1 MNDHFRQ
8 SMAWLHTWAG
18 LVAAWVLF
26 FVFITGAAG
35 YFNTEID
42 HWMRPELPMVS
53 SQPVLSAEASVT
65 LGLAHLRVAA
75 VGADEWIINLPG
87 GRSGRQVGILWREP
101 AAPGERAGKL
111 HRAMLAA
118 DGGVVGNE
126 GVRATGGGNAF
137 YRMHYLFRYLPR
149 DAAIWLV
156 GAATMLM
163 LLALI
168 TGVIVHKKIFADFFT
183 FRPAKGQ
190 RSWLD
195 AHNVLGVLALPF
207 FLMITYSGLLFFQN
221 PLMPL
226 GFYGIGE
233 ASVVKAVAPVMPAP
247 LTVPAELHDPL
258 PLVRMAEAQ
267 WGAERVGSVSIKH
280 PGLAD
285 AVVMLRARQEDGDA
299 LVAGNPSLRFDGV
312 SGALLDPPPFQAS
325 MSYAR
330 RVMLALHEGR
340 FAGVALRWLYFASGL
355 LGAAMIATGLVLW
368 TVKRRQRRLKAGE
381 PEGFGLRLVESL
393 NIATVAGLCTAVAV
407 YFWANR
413 LLPVDMAGRADWE
426 FHALFIAWGLL
437 LAHALLRQRFASA
450 LRAWAEQLW
459 LAAAAFGLLPVVNAL
474 TTDRHLGVTLP
485 AGDWVLAGFDLT
497 MLGLAGLFAAMA
509 WQVGGKLRGGN
520 PVPLSMAGAQA

>member
-1 MNDHFRQ
+1 MKDHFRQ

-26 FVFITGAAG
+26 FVFITGSAG

-42 HWMRPELPMVS
+42 RWMRPELPMVS
-53 SQPVLSAEASVT
+53 SLPVLSAEASTV
-65 LGLAHLRVAA
+65 LGLAHLRATA

-87 GRSGRQVGILWREP
+87 GRSGWQVGVLWREP
-101 AAPGERAGKL
+101 AAPGERAGNL
-111 HRAMLAA
+111 HRATLAA
-118 DGGVVGNE
+118 DGSVVGNE

-183 FRPAKGQ
+183 FRPGKGQ

-221 PLMPL
+221 QLMPL

-233 ASVVKAVAPVMPAP
+233 APVVKAIVPVEP
-247 LTVPAELHDPL
+247 VSPAELHDPL
-258 PLVRMAEAQ
+258 PLVRTAETQ
-267 WGAERVGSVSIKH
+267 WGVGRVGSVSIKH
-280 PGLAD
+280 PGLDD

-340 FAGVALRWLYFASGL
+340 FAGVGLRWLYFASGL

-413 LLPVDMAGRADWE
+413 LLPADMAGRADWE

-497 MLGLAGLFAAMA
+497 MLGLAGIFAAMA
-509 WQVGGKLRGGN
+509 WKVGGKLRGGT
-520 PVPLSMAGAQA
+520 PVPLSMEGAQA